1 MRVPEGTDDAD
12 CRWAAMSAP
21 EGAAHAYMH
30 AGTVPTGAMMKTVG
44 GQRRAH
50 RRVLRTH
57 DMHAELMPEGTTM
70 RVAGG
75 HRGAHR
81 RLLHTHVMHVIHIG
95 CRR

>member
-1 MRVPEGTDDAD
+1 MIETA
-12 CRWAAMSAP
+12 
-21 EGAAHAYMH
+21 
-30 AGTVPTGAMMKTVG
+30 G
-44 GQRRAH
+44 GQRRAR